1 MMKRLIQR
9 NAASH
14 GVSASCFVLFRLTV
28 SQEQTGT
35 FRALNRIY
43 VHAWQLA
50 SKRRKHVNSHLIECE
65 RAAGPEHR
73 NDDVESELVFDHAR
87 RYMQENMSVRTHSV
101 RKLLNF
107 SASMTKRESENEAQF
122 TASAPV
128 SVNFFRK
135 RVVRD
140 RCAQTK
146 RWRRVL
152 RWGWVKLTKHVH
164 KGETT

>member
-1 MMKRLIQR
+1 
-9 NAASH
+9 
-14 GVSASCFVLFRLTV
+14 
-28 SQEQTGT
+28 
-35 FRALNRIY
+35 
-43 VHAWQLA
+43 
-50 SKRRKHVNSHLIECE
+50 
-65 RAAGPEHR
+65 
-73 NDDVESELVFDHAR
+73 
-87 RYMQENMSVRTHSV
+87 
-101 RKLLNF
+101 
-107 SASMTKRESENEAQF
+107 MTKRESENEAQF